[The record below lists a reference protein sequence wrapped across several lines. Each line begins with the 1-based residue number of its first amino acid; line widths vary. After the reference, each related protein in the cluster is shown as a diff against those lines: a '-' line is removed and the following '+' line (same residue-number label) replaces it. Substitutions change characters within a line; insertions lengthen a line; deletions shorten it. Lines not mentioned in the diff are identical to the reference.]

1 MQLVLSQ
8 LNSVPG
14 VVGSMLC
21 DNQGQVL
28 AQVFPSLFDV
38 SMLSQAARVLAE
50 SSVDLETVT
59 GSVRLLDLRFDDARI
74 VVRPLT
80 RATILFLCSASI
92 NLQPLAIST
101 SVAAPKIERILAGVS
116 GAGSSGL
123 GLVVPGPGSSG
134 IAAATPVVAANI
146 SGLGWSTPD
155 GLTPP
160 PSPLPPQLHVAPPAP
175 EVSEVSEVS
184 ELFATLEKID
194 AIIARRG
201 LDKFK
206 VRGAIAMKAGFG
218 LGSIDAD
225 TPNNPQKLASLR
237 AAAAA
242 VLGEKM

>member
-1 MQLVLSQ
+1 MQMVLAQ

-14 VVGSMLC
+14 VVGSMVC
-21 DNQGQVL
+21 DNQGQVI
-28 AQVFPSLFDV
+28 AHVFPSLFDA
-38 SMLSQAARVLAE
+38 SMLTQAARVLAD
-50 SSVDLETVT
+50 STAGLETVT

-74 VVRPLT
+74 VVRPLS
-80 RATILFLCSASI
+80 RATLLFLCSASI

-101 SVAAPKIERILAGVS
+101 SVAAPKIERILAGGS
-116 GAGSSGL
+116 AAGSSGL

-155 GLTPP
+155 GHTPP
-160 PSPLPPQLHVAPPAP
+160 PSPLPPQLQLAPPAP
-175 EVSEVSEVS
+175 EVSEISEVS
-184 ELFATLEKID
+184 ELFTTLEKID

-225 TPNNPQKLASLR
+225 SPNDPRKLASLK

-242 VLGEKM
+242 VLGEKV